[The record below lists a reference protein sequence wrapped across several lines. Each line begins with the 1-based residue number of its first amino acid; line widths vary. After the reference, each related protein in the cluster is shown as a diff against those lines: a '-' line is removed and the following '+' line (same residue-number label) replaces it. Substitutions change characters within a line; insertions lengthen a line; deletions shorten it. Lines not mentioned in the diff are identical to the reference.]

1 MYSWQYID
9 VDAAVQRRCMSS
21 RGNIDVAGCLSGE
34 LLGSSIC
41 IAIVVQF

>member
-21 RGNIDVAGCLSGE
+21 RGEVEKAGNLLGE
-34 LLGSSIC
+34 LLGKSRC
-41 IAIVVQF
+41 IAMVVQF